1 MWFNKTWEE
10 ALKEFNSN
18 ALNGLSSEDAKK
30 RLETNGENKL
40 SEKKKKSILE
50 LFFAQINDVMIYILL
65 IAALISG
72 AIGEISDSIIILI
85 VILVNALIGLIQE
98 SKAEKAL
105 DALKQLSTPKAVV
118 KRDGQLK
125 EIPSEEVVVGDIV
138 IIDAGRYIPADLR
151 LIESANLKIEE
162 SAFTGESVPSDK
174 NPETISSEENL
185 PIGDQHNMVFMSTL
199 ATYGRGSGIVT
210 ATGMDTQI
218 GKIAKMLDSESD
230 DTTPLQKKLAQLGKT
245 LGFAAVGISILMF
258 IISMFQGRN
267 FMDMFMTSISLAVAA
282 IPEGLPAIVAIVL
295 ALGVQRMI
303 KENAIIRKLPAVE
316 TLGSVNIICSDKTGT
331 LTINKM
337 TVKKYFVN
345 GELKSLED
353 ADIQDK
359 TTKLLID
366 GMILCNDATSTE
378 SSKTGDPTE
387 IALLDVGTKFNIFK
401 DDLNKEHKRVNE
413 IPFDS
418 DRKLMTTLN
427 KYNENYFKKDDN
439 DIDSSLEK
447 STNSNGCYYA
457 FTKGAI
463 DSILKISNKILIN
476 GEVKDFT
483 DELKASILE
492 SSNNMSDEALRVLAL
507 GYKVLENEH
516 VEIDTLENNLTFVG
530 LMGMIDPP
538 REEVKGS
545 IELSKKA
552 GIRTI
557 MITGDHKNTAVA
569 IAKEL
574 GIAENIS
581 EAMSGSEIDT
591 YSDEEFVKIVNNYRI
606 FARVSPEHKVKI
618 VKAFKSY
625 NNIVSMT
632 GDGVNDAPSLKAADI
647 GVAMGITGTDVAKG
661 AADMVLTDDNFTTIV
676 RAVEEGRNIFNNIK
690 KSIIFLLSC
699 NLGEIIALFF
709 AILFNW
715 ATPLLPIHI
724 LWVNL
729 ITDSFP
735 ALSLGVDPGDH
746 GVMDANPRNPKE
758 SLFAGRMGKLLL
770 INGALIGITTLVA
783 FKLGEK
789 LYPESLIH
797 AQTMAFV
804 VLSVSQLFY
813 SLSMRNETKSLFQV
827 GVFKNK
833 WLIGS
838 IVLGIGLQ
846 FIIITV
852 PVLASTFKVYA
863 LTLSD
868 WGIVFLLSLVPFI
881 INEIIKVFFRM
892 KDK

>member
-1 MWFNKTWEE
+1 MWFKKTSEE
-10 ALKEFNSN
+10 VLKELNSN
-18 ALNGLSSEDAKK
+18 ALNGLSSTEAKE

-40 SEKKKKSILE
+40 SEKKKKTIFQ
-50 LFFAQINDVMIYILL
+50 LFFAQINDIMIYILL

-72 AIGEISDSIIILI
+72 IIGEVSDAIIILI

-105 DALKQLSTPKAVV
+105 DALKELSTPKAIV
-118 KRDGQLK
+118 KRDGELK

-151 LIESANLKIEE
+151 LLESANLKIEE

-174 NPETISSEENL
+174 NAD
-185 PIGDQHNMVFMSTL
+185 PILSDGDIPVGDQHNMVFMSTL
-199 ATYGRGSGIVT
+199 ATYGRGTGVVV

-218 GKIAKMLDSESD
+218 GKIAKMLDSEDD
-230 DTTPLQKKLAQLGKT
+230 DTTPLQKKLASLGKT
-245 LGFAAVGISILMF
+245 LGFAAIGISLLMF
-258 IISMFQGRN
+258 IISMFQGRD

-316 TLGSVNIICSDKTGT
+316 TLGSVTIICSDKTGT

-337 TVKKYFVN
+337 TVKKYFAN
-345 GELKSLED
+345 GELKSLDD
-353 ADIQDK
+353 ADIKDE
-359 TTKLLID
+359 TTKLLVD
-366 GMILCNDATSTE
+366 GMVLCNDATSTE

-387 IALLDVGTKFNIFK
+387 IALLDVGTKFSIFK
-401 DDLNKEHKRVNE
+401 EALNKEHKRVNE

-427 KYNENYFKKDDN
+427 EYNDKYYV
-439 DIDSSLEK
+439 
-447 STNSNGCYYA
+447 

-483 DELKASILE
+483 DELKTNILE
-492 SSNNMSDEALRVLAL
+492 ASNTMSDDALRVLAL
-507 GYKVLENEH
+507 GYKVLDNEH
-516 VEIDTLENNLTFVG
+516 VEIDTLEDDLIFVG

-591 YSDEEFVKIVNNYRI
+591 YSDEEFTKIVNNYKV

-676 RAVEEGRNIFNNIK
+676 SAVEEGRNIFSNIK

-699 NLGEIIALFF
+699 NLGEVVALFF

-746 GVMDANPRNPKE
+746 GVMDKKPRDPRE
-758 SLFAGRMGKLLL
+758 SLFAGRMGKLL
-770 INGALIGITTLVA
+770 IVNGVLIGVTTLIA
-783 FKLGEK
+783 FKLGER
-789 LYPESLIH
+789 LYPGSLMH

-813 SLSMRNETKSLFQV
+813 SLAMRNETKSLFQV

-838 IVLGIGLQ
+838 ILLGIGLQ
-846 FIIITV
+846 FTIITV
-852 PVLASTFKVYA
+852 PVLASIFKVYP

-868 WGIVFLLSLVPFI
+868 WGLVFVLSLMPFI
-881 INEIIKVFFRM
+881 INEIIKIFFRM

>member
-1 MWFNKTWEE
+1 MWFNKSSEE
-10 ALKEFNSN
+10 IIKELSSN
-18 ALNGLSSEDAKK
+18 MINGLSSADAKS
-30 RLETNGENKL
+30 RLEKNGLNKL
-40 SEKKKKSILE
+40 QGKKKKSTFQ
-50 LFFAQINDVMIYILL
+50 LFLSQINDVMIYILL
-65 IAALISG
+65 IAAIIS
-72 AIGEISDSIIILI
+72 AIVGEISDAIIILI
-85 VILVNALIGLIQE
+85 VIFVNAIIGVIQE

-105 DALKQLSTPKAVV
+105 EALKNMSTPKALV
-118 KRDGQLK
+118 KRDGSII

-162 SAFTGESVPSDK
+162 SAFTGESVPAEKNSDIIKEK
-174 NPETISSEENL
+174 NDV
-185 PIGDQHNMVFMSTL
+185 PIGDQHNMAFMSTL
-199 ATYGRGSGIVT
+199 ATYGRGTGIVI

-218 GKIAKMLDSESD
+218 GKIAKMLDEED
-230 DTTPLQKKLAQLGKT
+230 ENTTPLQKKLAQLGKT
-245 LGFAAVGISILMF
+245 LGFAAVGISIIMF
-258 IISMFQGRN
+258 IVSMFQGRD
-267 FMDMFMTSISLAVAA
+267 FLEMFMTSISLAVAA

-303 KENAIIRKLPAVE
+303 KENAIIRKLPSVE

-337 TVKKYFVN
+337 TVKKFYVN
-345 GELKSLED
+345 GDTKNLEEI
-353 ADIQDK
+353 DIK
-359 TTKLLID
+359 NTESKLLVD
-366 GMILCNDATSTE
+366 GMILCNDATS
-378 SSKTGDPTE
+378 KDGVQTGDPTE
-387 IALLDVGTKFNIFK
+387 VALIDVGNKINIFK
-401 DDLNKEHKRVNE
+401 EELNKDHKRVNE

-418 DRKLMTTLN
+418 DRKLMTTVN
-427 KYNENYFKKDDN
+427 TYDKGFNV
-439 DIDSSLEK
+439 
-447 STNSNGCYYA
+447 

-476 GEVKDFT
+476 GEIKNFT
-483 DELKASILE
+483 PEEKEKVLKASN
-492 SSNNMSDEALRVLAL
+492 SMSDDALRVLAL
-507 GYKVLENEH
+507 GYKVIDNEH
-516 VEIDTLENNLTFVG
+516 VAIDDLEKDLIFVG

-545 IELSKKA
+545 IQVSKDA

-574 GIAENIS
+574 GIANDIS

-591 YSDEEFVKIVNNYRI
+591 YSDEEFTKIVNNYRV

-618 VKAFKSY
+618 VKAFKAHG
-625 NNIVSMT
+625 NIVSMT

-676 RAVEEGRNIFNNIK
+676 SAVEEGRNIFNNIK
-690 KSIIFLLSC
+690 KSILFLLSC
-699 NLGEIIALFF
+699 NLGEVVALFV
-709 AILFNW
+709 AILLNW
-715 ATPLLPIHI
+715 AAPLLPIHI

-735 ALSLGVDPGDH
+735 ALSLGVDPGDE
-746 GVMDANPRNPKE
+746 GVMELPPRNPKE
-758 SLFAGRMGKLLL
+758 SLFSGRMGKLLIL
-770 INGALIGITTLVA
+770 NGILIGANTLFA
-783 FKLGEK
+783 FVLGEY
-789 LYPESLIH
+789 LYPDSLRH

-833 WLIGS
+833 WLICS
-838 IVLGIGLQ
+838 VLFGILLQ
-846 FIIITV
+846 FAIITI
-852 PVLASTFKVYA
+852 PFTATIFKVYS
-863 LTLSD
+863 LTLKD
-868 WGIVFLLSLVPFI
+868 WGIVILISLIPFV
-881 INEIIKVFFRM
+881 INEIIKIFFRM
-892 KDK
+892 KDKK

>member
-1 MWFNKTWEE
+1 MWFNKSSEE
-10 ALKEFNSN
+10 IIKELSSN
-18 ALNGLSSEDAKK
+18 VINGLSSADAKLI
-30 RLETNGENKL
+30 LEKNGPNKL
-40 SEKKKKSILE
+40 QGKKKKSTFQ
-50 LFFAQINDVMIYILL
+50 LFLSQINDAMIYILL
-65 IAALISG
+65 VAAVIS
-72 AIGEISDSIIILI
+72 AIVGEISDAIIILI
-85 VILVNALIGLIQE
+85 VIFVNAIIGVIQE

-105 DALKQLSTPKAVV
+105 EALKSMSTPKALV
-118 KRDGQLK
+118 KRDGSII

-162 SAFTGESVPSDK
+162 SAFTGESVPAEKNSDIINK
-174 NPETISSEENL
+174 ENDV
-185 PIGDQHNMVFMSTL
+185 PIGDQHNMAFMSTL
-199 ATYGRGSGIVT
+199 ATYGRGTGIVI

-218 GKIAKMLDSESD
+218 GKIAKMLDAED
-230 DTTPLQKKLAQLGKT
+230 ENTTPLQKKLAQLGKT
-245 LGFAAVGISILMF
+245 LGFAAVGISIVMF
-258 IISMFQGRN
+258 IVSMFQGRD
-267 FMDMFMTSISLAVAA
+267 FLEMFMTSISLAVAA

-303 KENAIIRKLPAVE
+303 KENAIIRKLPSVE

-337 TVKKYFVN
+337 TVKKFYIN
-345 GELKSLED
+345 GETKNLEEI
-353 ADIQDK
+353 DIKNDES
-359 TTKLLID
+359 KLLVD
-366 GMILCNDATSTE
+366 GMILCNDATS
-378 SSKTGDPTE
+378 KDGVQTGDPTE
-387 IALLDVGTKFNIFK
+387 VALIDVGNKINIFK
-401 DDLNKEHKRVNE
+401 EDLNKAHKRVNE

-418 DRKLMTTLN
+418 DRKLMTTVN
-427 KYNENYFKKDDN
+427 TYDKGFNV
-439 DIDSSLEK
+439 
-447 STNSNGCYYA
+447 

-476 GEVKDFT
+476 GEIKDFT
-483 DELKASILE
+483 KEEKEKVLMASNL
-492 SSNNMSDEALRVLAL
+492 MSDDALRVLAL
-507 GYKVLENEH
+507 GYKVIDTEH
-516 VEIDTLENNLTFVG
+516 VAIDDLEKDLIFVG

-545 IELSKKA
+545 IQVSKNA

-574 GIAENIS
+574 GIANDIS

-591 YSDEEFVKIVNNYRI
+591 YSDEEFSKIVNNYRV

-618 VKAFKSY
+618 VKAFKAHG
-625 NNIVSMT
+625 NIVSMT

-676 RAVEEGRNIFNNIK
+676 SAVEEGRNIFNNIK
-690 KSIIFLLSC
+690 KSILFLLSC
-699 NLGEIIALFF
+699 NLGEVVALFV
-709 AILFNW
+709 AILLNW
-715 ATPLLPIHI
+715 AAPLLPIHI

-735 ALSLGVDPGDH
+735 ALSLGVDPGDK
-746 GVMDANPRNPKE
+746 GVMDLPPRNPKE
-758 SLFAGRMGKLLL
+758 SLFAGRMGKLLIL
-770 INGALIGITTLVA
+770 NGILIGITTLFA
-783 FKLGEK
+783 FVLGEY
-789 LYPESLIH
+789 LYPDSLRH

-813 SLSMRNETKSLFQV
+813 SLAMRNETKSLFQV

-838 IVLGIGLQ
+838 VLLGILLQ
-846 FIIITV
+846 LAIITI
-852 PVLASTFKVYA
+852 PFTASVFKVYP
-863 LTLSD
+863 LTLTD
-868 WGIVFLLSLVPFI
+868 WGIVILISLIPFV
-881 INEIIKVFFRM
+881 INEIIKIFFRM
-892 KDK
+892 KDKK

>member
-1 MWFNKTWEE
+1 MWFNKSSEE
-10 ALKEFNSN
+10 IIKELSSN
-18 ALNGLSSEDAKK
+18 VINGLSSADAKLI
-30 RLETNGENKL
+30 LEKNGPNKL
-40 SEKKKKSILE
+40 QGKKKKSTFQ
-50 LFFAQINDVMIYILL
+50 LFLSQINDAMIYILL
-65 IAALISG
+65 VAAVIS
-72 AIGEISDSIIILI
+72 AIVGEISDAIIILI
-85 VILVNALIGLIQE
+85 VIFVNAIIGVIQE

-105 DALKQLSTPKAVV
+105 EALKSMSTPKALV
-118 KRDGQLK
+118 KRDGSII

-162 SAFTGESVPSDK
+162 SAFTGESVPAEKNSDII
-174 NPETISSEENL
+174 NEENDV
-185 PIGDQHNMVFMSTL
+185 PIGDQHNMAFMSTL
-199 ATYGRGSGIVT
+199 ATYGRGTGIVI

-218 GKIAKMLDSESD
+218 GKIAKMLDAED
-230 DTTPLQKKLAQLGKT
+230 ENTTPLQKNLAQLGKT
-245 LGFAAVGISILMF
+245 LGFAAVGISIVMF
-258 IISMFQGRN
+258 IVSMFQGRD
-267 FMDMFMTSISLAVAA
+267 FLEMFMTSISLAVAA

-303 KENAIIRKLPAVE
+303 KENAIIRKLPSVE

-337 TVKKYFVN
+337 TVKKFYIN
-345 GELKSLED
+345 GETKNLEEI
-353 ADIQDK
+353 DIKNDES
-359 TTKLLID
+359 KLLVD
-366 GMILCNDATSTE
+366 GMILCNDATS
-378 SSKTGDPTE
+378 KDGVQTGDPTE
-387 IALLDVGTKFNIFK
+387 VALIDVGNKINIFK
-401 DDLNKEHKRVNE
+401 EDLNKAHKRVNE

-418 DRKLMTTLN
+418 DRKLMTTVN
-427 KYNENYFKKDDN
+427 TYDKVFNV
-439 DIDSSLEK
+439 
-447 STNSNGCYYA
+447 

-476 GEVKDFT
+476 GEIKDFT
-483 DELKASILE
+483 KEEKEKVLMASNL
-492 SSNNMSDEALRVLAL
+492 MSDDALRVLAL
-507 GYKVLENEH
+507 GYKVIDTEH
-516 VEIDTLENNLTFVG
+516 VAIDDLEKDLIFVG

-545 IELSKKA
+545 IQVSKNA

-574 GIAENIS
+574 GIANDIS

-591 YSDEEFVKIVNNYRI
+591 YSDEEFTKIVNNYRV

-618 VKAFKSY
+618 VKAFKSHG
-625 NNIVSMT
+625 NIVSMT

-676 RAVEEGRNIFNNIK
+676 SAVEEGRNIFNNIK
-690 KSIIFLLSC
+690 KSILFLLSC
-699 NLGEIIALFF
+699 NLGEVVALFV
-709 AILFNW
+709 AILLNW
-715 ATPLLPIHI
+715 AAPLLPIHI

-735 ALSLGVDPGDH
+735 ALSLGVDPGDK
-746 GVMDANPRNPKE
+746 GVMDLPPRNPKE
-758 SLFAGRMGKLLL
+758 SLFAGRMGKLLIL
-770 INGALIGITTLVA
+770 NGILIGITTLFA
-783 FKLGEK
+783 FVLGEY
-789 LYPESLIH
+789 LYPDSLRH

-813 SLSMRNETKSLFQV
+813 SLAMRNETKSLFQV

-838 IVLGIGLQ
+838 ILLGILLQ
-846 FIIITV
+846 LTIITI
-852 PVLASTFKVYA
+852 PFTATIFKVYS
-863 LTLSD
+863 LTLKD
-868 WGIVFLLSLVPFI
+868 WGIVILISLIPFV
-881 INEIIKVFFRM
+881 INEIIKIFFRM
-892 KDK
+892 KDKK

>member
-1 MWFNKTWEE
+1 MWFNKSSEE
-10 ALKEFNSN
+10 IVKSLSSN
-18 ALNGLSSEDAKK
+18 VVNGLSAEEAKI
-30 RLETNGENKL
+30 RLEKNGLNKL
-40 SEKKKKSILE
+40 VSKKKKSIFQ
-50 LFFAQINDVMIYILL
+50 LFFAQINDAMIYILL
-65 IAALISG
+65 VAALIS
-72 AIGEISDSIIILI
+72 AIVNEISDAIIIVI
-85 VILVNALIGLIQE
+85 VVIINAIIGVVQE

-105 DALKQLSTPKAVV
+105 EALKNMSTPKALV
-118 KRDGQLK
+118 KRDGQII
-125 EIPSEEVVVGDIV
+125 EIDSDKVVIGDIV
-138 IIDAGRYIPADLR
+138 IIDAGRYIPADIR
-151 LIESANLKIEE
+151 LIETANLKIEE

-174 NPETISSEENL
+174 NPETISSEGDV

-199 ATYGRGSGIVT
+199 ATYGRGTGIVT

-427 KYNENYFKKDDN
+427 KYNENYFKQDDN
-439 DIDSSLEK
+439 DIDSTLEK
-447 STNSNGCYYA
+447 STTSNECYYA

-483 DELKASILE
+483 DELKSSILE

-516 VEIDTLENNLTFVG
+516 VEIDTLESNLTFVG

-591 YSDEEFVKIVNNYRI
+591 YSDEEFVKIVNNYKI

-699 NLGEIIALFF
+699 NLGEVIALFF

-770 INGALIGITTLVA
+770 VNGALIGITTLVA

-789 LYPESLIH
+789 LYPGSLIH

-813 SLSMRNETKSLFQV
+813 SLAMRNETKSLFQV

-852 PVLASTFKVYA
+852 PVLASIFKVYP

-868 WGIVFLLSLVPFI
+868 WGIVFGLSLVPFI

-892 KDK
+892 KEK

>member
-1 MWFNKTWEE
+1 MWFNKTSEE
-10 ALKEFNSN
+10 VVKELNSN
-18 ALNGLSSEDAKK
+18 ALNGLSSTEAKE

-40 SEKKKKSILE
+40 AGKKKKSIIS

-65 IAALISG
+65 GAAIIS
-72 AIGEISDSIIILI
+72 AVVGEVSDAIIILI

-105 DALKQLSTPKAVV
+105 DALKELSTPKALV
-118 KRDGQLK
+118 KRDGELI

-151 LIESANLKIEE
+151 ILDSANLKIEE
-162 SAFTGESVPSDK
+162 SAFTGESVPADK
-174 NPETISSEENL
+174 NASPIVSEGDI
-185 PIGDQHNMVFMSTL
+185 PIGDRHNMLFMSTL
-199 ATYGRGSGIVT
+199 ATYGRGTGIVT
-210 ATGMDTQI
+210 SVGMDTEI
-218 GKIAKMLDSESD
+218 GKIAKMLDSAQD

-245 LGFAAVGISILMF
+245 LGIAAVGISILMF
-258 IISMFQGRN
+258 IVSMFQGRD

-337 TVKKYFVN
+337 TVKKYFAN
-345 GELKSLED
+345 GELKALDD
-353 ADIQDK
+353 ADVTDT
-359 TTKLLID
+359 TTKLLMD

-378 SSKTGDPTE
+378 TSKTGDPTE
-387 IALLDVGTKFNIFK
+387 IALLDVGNKFNIFK
-401 DDLNKEHKRVNE
+401 TDLNIEHQRVNE

-418 DRKLMTTLN
+418 DRKLMTTMN
-427 KYNENYFKKDDN
+427 KYNEKYH
-439 DIDSSLEK
+439 
-447 STNSNGCYYA
+447 T

-463 DSILKISNKILIN
+463 DSILKVSNKILID

-483 DELKASILE
+483 DDIKANILE
-492 SSNNMSDEALRVLAL
+492 ASNSMSDDALRVLAL

-516 VEIDTLENNLTFVG
+516 VAIDNLEDDLIFVG

-545 IELSKKA
+545 IELSTKA

-591 YSDEEFVKIVNNYRI
+591 YSDEEFTKIVNNYKI

-625 NNIVSMT
+625 GNIVSMT

-690 KSIIFLLSC
+690 KSILFLLSC
-699 NLGEIIALFF
+699 NLGEVIALFF

-746 GVMDANPRNPKE
+746 DVMANKPRNPKE
-758 SLFAGRMGKLLL
+758 SLFAGRMGKMLI
-770 INGALIGITTLVA
+770 INGILIGVTTLFA

-789 LYPESLIH
+789 LYPGSLMH

-813 SLSMRNETKSLFQV
+813 SLTMRNETKSLFQV

-833 WLIGS
+833 FLIGS
-838 IVLGIGLQ
+838 IVFGIALQ

-852 PVLASTFKVYA
+852 PFLASIFKVYA
-863 LTLSD
+863 LTISD
-868 WGIVFLLSLVPFI
+868 WGLVIALSLVPFI
-881 INEIIKVFFRM
+881 INEIIKIFFRM